1 MHTSVCLLLLFA
13 IGTLG
18 APVPARQ
25 LLGGTSSQLP
35 TTMLAAKD
43 SGASACVRPVHGQGG
58 NFDCVQTST
67 VNVPK
72 PLPGT
77 AIVRMNVSSVNPS
90 DVDIVEGKF
99 GKLFGTLGADFSG
112 NSSPNWLTLQPCH
125 WSFAGPIPVF
135 SVTLCFKP
143 SVLQGSSL
151 QWVHFAPS
159 FRWAMQ
165 YGAPPKVKFP
175 LFPSHTMLITCTC
188 CDDQIKGT
196 QDKDF
201 SYSFSDSLYVLFV
214 CFQSRM
220 WLSLPVCSPPGNRRL
235 RRICHR
241 CMSHH
246 FKARSCFTKGRWHT
260 ARSLNDISSSP
271 QEGRVLH
278 ENYY

>member
-1 MHTSVCLLLLFA
+1 M
-13 IGTLG
+13 
-18 APVPARQ
+18 PARQ

-112 NSSPNWLTLQPCH
+112 NSSPDWLTLQPCH
-125 WSFAGPIPVF
+125 WPFAGPIPVF
-135 SVTLCFKP
+135 SVTLCLKP
-143 SVLQGSSL
+143 YVLQGSSL

-165 YGAPPKVKFP
+165 YGAPPKVNFP
-175 LFPSHTMLITCTC
+175 LFPSLCAFRLFPVTHVALAPCLFTTWEQVPSQNMP
-188 CDDQIKGT
+188 
-196 QDKDF
+196 
-201 SYSFSDSLYVLFV
+201 SLYVSSL
-214 CFQSRM
+214 QSSVM
-220 WLSLPVCSPPGNRRL
+220 FHQGMLAHCQKS
-235 RRICHR
+235 
-241 CMSHH
+241 
-246 FKARSCFTKGRWHT
+246 
-260 ARSLNDISSSP
+260 
-271 QEGRVLH
+271 Q
-278 ENYY
+278 